1 MIVSRRAVAFGVL
14 VMAALPAG
22 CASPTPVLYTLD
34 AAPGPVLSRG
44 PKVVVLQDVGLAP
57 YLDRKQIVRSSSNY
71 HIDVESN
78 NWWGETFTAMIGR
91 VLAAEIDQRLPGANV
106 FGESGAVDVTPD
118 ATVAVNI
125 VRFDVDDNGAVVLT
139 TQIGVTFAA
148 GRRRDVSSGLS
159 FTVPT
164 RSPGISGQVM
174 AMSTALGELAD
185 ALADS
190 LAKS

>member
-1 MIVSRRAVAFGVL
+1 MIVSRRAMASGL
-14 VMAALPAG
+14 LLMAALPVG
-22 CASPTPVLYTLD
+22 CASPAPVLYTLD
-34 AAPGPVLSRG
+34 AVPGPVLSRG
-44 PKVVVLQDVGLAP
+44 PKIVVLKDVGLAP

-91 VLAAEIDQRLPGANV
+91 VLTAEIDQRLPGTNV

-118 ATVAVNI
+118 ATVAVSI
-125 VRFDVDDNGAVVLT
+125 ARFDVDDNGAVILT
-139 TQIGVTFAA
+139 TQIGVTFAN

-164 RSPGISGQVM
+164 HSPGISGQVI

-185 ALADS
+185 ALAGS

>member
-1 MIVSRRAVAFGVL
+1 MIVSRRAMASGL
-14 VMAALPAG
+14 LLMAALPVG

-34 AAPGPVLSRG
+34 AVPGPVLSRG
-44 PKVVVLQDVGLAP
+44 PKIVVLKDVGLAP

-91 VLAAEIDQRLPGANV
+91 VLTAEIDQRLPGTNV

-118 ATVAVNI
+118 ATVAVSI
-125 VRFDVDDNGAVVLT
+125 ARFDVDDNGAVILT
-139 TQIGVTFAA
+139 TQIGVTFAN

-164 RSPGISGQVM
+164 HSPGISGQVI

-185 ALADS
+185 ALAGS

>member
-1 MIVSRRAVAFGVL
+1 
-14 VMAALPAG
+14 
-22 CASPTPVLYTLD
+22 
-34 AAPGPVLSRG
+34 
-44 PKVVVLQDVGLAP
+44 
-57 YLDRKQIVRSSSNY
+57 
-71 HIDVESN
+71 
-78 NWWGETFTAMIGR
+78 
-91 VLAAEIDQRLPGANV
+91 
-106 FGESGAVDVTPD
+106 
-118 ATVAVNI
+118 
-125 VRFDVDDNGAVVLT
+125 VVLT